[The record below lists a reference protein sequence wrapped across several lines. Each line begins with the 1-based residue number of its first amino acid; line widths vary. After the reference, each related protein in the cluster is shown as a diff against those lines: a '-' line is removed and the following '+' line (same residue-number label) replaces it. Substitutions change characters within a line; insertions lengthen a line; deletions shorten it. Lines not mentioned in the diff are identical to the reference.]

1 MSISTSLQASARA
14 AYRDLLRASAST
26 FRGDDQI
33 RNGVCTVFYSSVC
46 VLTKPSKLCSRFVA
60 FRLKMRTEVIPNA
73 VVVTDSGAFEQ
84 KVTLAREIADVL
96 RKNVVQAQRIEDSED
111 LWSECRRRVVVS
123 PSRSSSHVIDFVYQ
137 S

>member
-1 MSISTSLQASARA
+1 
-14 AYRDLLRASAST
+14 
-26 FRGDDQI
+26 
-33 RNGVCTVFYSSVC
+33 
-46 VLTKPSKLCSRFVA
+46 
-60 FRLKMRTEVIPNA
+60 MRTEVIPNA